1 MKLTSL
7 SNSLLLLL
15 LGMVLRACK
24 TYPVG
29 AEKRHQLSG
38 KVIVITGASS
48 GLGRG
53 VALEAARSKATVILA
68 ARNKPELEKVA
79 EEAVAL
85 GGKALV
91 IPTDVSIEKN
101 IRDVAEQTVACFGRI
116 DVWINNA
123 GIAVLG
129 RYWETPLRDQLRVV
143 NVNLNGT
150 MLGSYYALNQFKK
163 QKSGVLINISSVEAE
178 IPTAYQAAY
187 SISKAGVRTLGNTLR
202 QELRLAGYKNIKVV
216 TILPYALDTPLWDH
230 VAVYTGHAP
239 RMIAMDA
246 PQKAVNTVIHAIFSG
261 RKELAVGWKARLS
274 IDAHRAFPGLLERAG
289 SNIVH
294 KYQAT
299 ITPPVPPTQ
308 GNLYQ
313 SLPTPGV
320 EGGIRERMKK
330 EKQQRRATSI
340 NK

>member
-1 MKLTSL
+1 MKTISL
-7 SNSLLLLL
+7 FNILLLFLFYNML
-15 LGMVLRACK
+15 TACK
-24 TYPVG
+24 THSLG
-29 AEKRHQLSG
+29 AGKRQQLQG
-38 KVIVITGASS
+38 KIIVITGASS
-48 GLGRG
+48 GLGKG
-53 VALEAARSKATVILA
+53 IALDAGRSEATVILA
-68 ARNKPELEKVA
+68 SRNKDELEKVA
-79 EEAVAL
+79 AEVIAS

-91 IPTDVSIEKN
+91 VPTDVSIESN
-101 IRDVAEQTVACFGRI
+101 IKALADQTVARFGRI

-129 RYWETPLRDQLRVV
+129 RYWETPLRDQMRVV
-143 NVNLNGT
+143 DVNLNGT

-163 QKSGVLINISSVEAE
+163 QKSGILINISSVEAE

-187 SISKAGVRTLGNTLR
+187 SVSKAGVRTLGNTLR

-239 RMIAMDA
+239 RMIAMDG
-246 PQKAVNTVIHAIFSG
+246 PQKAVNTVMHAIFSK

-274 IDAHRAFPGLLERAG
+274 IDAHRALPGVMERAG

-294 KYQAT
+294 RYQAE
-299 ITPPVPPTQ
+299 ITPPVPPSK

-313 SLPTPGV
+313 SMPTPGV
-320 EGGIRERMKK
+320 EGGIRERMKI
-330 EKQQRRATSI
+330 EKQQRKSRRL
-340 NK
+340 N

>member
-1 MKLTSL
+1 MKTISIF
-7 SNSLLLLL
+7 NLLLLL
-15 LGMVLRACK
+15 FLYTVFTACK
-24 TYPVG
+24 THNLG
-29 AEKRHQLSG
+29 AGKRQQLPG

-53 VALEAARSKATVILA
+53 IALDAGRSKAIVVLA
-68 ARNKPELEKVA
+68 SRNKQELDKVA
-79 EEAVAL
+79 EEVIAS
-85 GGKALV
+85 GGQALV
-91 IPTDVSIEKN
+91 VPTDVSIESN
-101 IRDVAEQTVACFGRI
+101 IKALAKQTVDRFGRI

-129 RYWETPLRDQLRVV
+129 RYWDIPLEDQLRVV
-143 NVNLNGT
+143 DVNLNGT

-163 QKSGVLINISSVEAE
+163 QNSGVLINISSVEAE

-239 RMIAMDA
+239 RMIAMDG
-246 PQKAVNTVIHAIFSG
+246 PQKAVNTVMHAIFSK

-274 IDAHRAFPGLLERAG
+274 IDAHRVLPALIERTG

-294 KYQAT
+294 KYQAE
-299 ITPPVPPTQ
+299 ITPPVPPTK

-320 EGGIRERMKK
+320 EGGIRERMKI
-330 EKQQRRATSI
+330 EKKQRKSGHLR
-340 NK
+340 

>member
-1 MKLTSL
+1 MKPVSL
-7 SNSLLLLL
+7 FHLLLLL
-15 LGMVLRACK
+15 VPGMMLTACK
-24 TYPVG
+24 TYRVS
-29 AEKRHQLSG
+29 AEKRHQLAG

-53 VALEAARSKATVILA
+53 VALEAARSKANVVLA
-68 ARNKPELEKVA
+68 ARNKAELEKVA
-79 EEAVAL
+79 DEATAL

-91 IPTDVSIEKN
+91 LPTDVSVEEN
-101 IRDVAEQTVACFGRI
+101 IKALAEQTVARFGRI

-129 RYWETPLRDQLRVV
+129 RYWEIPTEDQMRVV
-143 NVNLNGT
+143 DVNLNGT

-163 QKSGVLINISSVEAE
+163 QNSGVLINISSVEAE

-202 QELRLAGYKNIKVV
+202 QELRLAGYNYIKVV

-239 RMIAMDA
+239 RMIAMDR
-246 PQKAVNTVIHAIFSG
+246 PQKAVNTVMHAIFSK

-274 IDAHRAFPGLLERAG
+274 IDAHRALPGVMERVG

-294 KYQAT
+294 KYQAE
-299 ITPPVPPTQ
+299 ITPPMPATK

-313 SLPTPGV
+313 SLPTPGI

-330 EKQQRRATSI
+330 EKRQRRSL
-340 NK
+340 NQR